1 MNLAAKTRTTLAVAA
16 ASLGLAVI
24 ASPAMAVDNAPT
36 LPAAGCIVSIDGH
49 DHTVPAGTVVMGLVC
64 GTDGDWHLPVK
75 SASPTTNPKA
85 PVTAVRP
92 AAARTAYSPG

>member
-1 MNLAAKTRTTLAVAA
+1 
-16 ASLGLAVI
+16 
-24 ASPAMAVDNAPT
+24 
-36 LPAAGCIVSIDGH
+36 
-49 DHTVPAGTVVMGLVC
+49 MGLVC